1 MATIALPAAEGNI
14 RNAPSDAENPARPA
28 SIPAPRGFP
37 DRRRPAPAQVLVW
50 ARLPGNTFVG
60 VPQAE
65 SHPFVSQVLATC
77 RRRRL
82 LAPGDRVLAALSGG
96 PDSSA
101 LVAALAALRH
111 SGAIAEVR
119 ALHVDHGLR
128 PGSAADA
135 DACQA
140 LCDRL
145 GVPLERARVAV
156 GAGNLQAEARRSRY
170 RALRA
175 VARRVGATRIATG
188 HTRTDQAETVLLHL
202 LRGSGARGLSG
213 IPPRRGTVVRP
224 LVDRSR
230 AEVLAFLRAEGLP
243 WLEDPTNRSPR
254 FLRNRVRSEVMPL
267 LGRMGPG
274 LERALA
280 RAADLLRDDERAL
293 ERRAREALPPEGAR
307 AEARRLR
314 SEPLAVRRRAVRRLW
329 RQARGRRAGLSAGH
343 VEAVLGLLRR
353 GRPGRI
359 TLPDG
364 LEARCAYGVLEIQ
377 RRSTAPA
384 PPAELSVPGPGVYP
398 VPGRA
403 LRLAVEA
410 APGAAVDWPLRLGPR
425 RAGDRFRPRGG
436 PGSKKL
442 KAWLIDRKVPREA
455 RDGLLVLA
463 DRSGRVLWLPE
474 LGARAEVPGL
484 ALRLLREEA

>member
-1 MATIALPAAEGNI
+1 MATIAFPAAEGNI
-14 RNAPSDAENPARPA
+14 RNAPSDAGNPARPA
-28 SIPAPRGFP
+28 SIPALAWLPG
-37 DRRRPAPAQVLVW
+37 RRRPAPVQVLVW

-82 LAPGDRVLAALSGG
+82 LVPGDRVLAALSGG

-188 HTRTDQAETVLLHL
+188 HTRTDQAETVLLRL

-267 LGRMGPG
+267 LGRLGPG
-274 LERALA
+274 LERAL
-280 RAADLLRDDERAL
+280 EQ
-293 ERRAREALPPEGAR
+293 RAREALPP
-307 AEARRLR
+307 
-314 SEPLAVRRRAVRRLW
+314 
-329 RQARGRRAGLSAGH
+329 
-343 VEAVLGLLRR
+343 
-353 GRPGRI
+353 
-359 TLPDG
+359 
-364 LEARCAYGVLEIQ
+364 
-377 RRSTAPA
+377 
-384 PPAELSVPGPGVYP
+384 
-398 VPGRA
+398 
-403 LRLAVEA
+403 
-410 APGAAVDWPLRLGPR
+410 
-425 RAGDRFRPRGG
+425 
-436 PGSKKL
+436 
-442 KAWLIDRKVPREA
+442 
-455 RDGLLVLA
+455 
-463 DRSGRVLWLPE
+463 
-474 LGARAEVPGL
+474 
-484 ALRLLREEA
+484 